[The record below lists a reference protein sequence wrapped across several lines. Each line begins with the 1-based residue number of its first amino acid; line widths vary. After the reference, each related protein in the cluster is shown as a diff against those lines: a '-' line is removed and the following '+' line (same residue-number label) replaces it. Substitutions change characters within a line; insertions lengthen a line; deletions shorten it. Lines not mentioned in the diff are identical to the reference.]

1 MARGFAGQP
10 ITAAVRH
17 RPPLRLLRLL
27 ERRLNTWTAPKDDTA
42 FLLDRL
48 GERLVVPGFAA
59 RPTKW
64 WLAPVLSPH
73 ADALVAMLRP
83 KGYDATRG
91 TTSMRALA
99 GDGAEAPEAASRL
112 VASVVYLPKPASRAA
127 SCRLAEAVEKA
138 LGG

>member
-1 MARGFAGQP
+1 
-10 ITAAVRH
+10 
-17 RPPLRLLRLL
+17 
-27 ERRLNTWTAPKDDTA
+27 
-42 FLLDRL
+42 
-48 GERLVVPGFAA
+48 
-59 RPTKW
+59 
-64 WLAPVLSPH
+64 
-73 ADALVAMLRP
+73 MLRP